1 MKGLMI
7 SVAALALM
15 AGPALAQ
22 MSSSTTETTTTKTEA
37 APMVSAPIIVVPA
50 PAPAPSVTEESGTS
64 YESHK
69 VTHSDNGADRV
80 DSSSDK
86 YVAPDGSTST
96 SKKVIEQD
104 IH

>member
-1 MKGLMI
+1 MKRLMI

-22 MSSSTTETTTTKTEA
+22 TSSSTTETTKTITES
-37 APMVSAPIIVVPA
+37 APIVSAPIMPVPNA
-50 PAPAPSVTEESGTS
+50 TEQSGTS

-69 VTHSDNGADRV
+69 VTHSDNGTDRV
-80 DSSSDK
+80 DSRSDK

-96 SKKVIEQD
+96 TKKVIEQD

>member
-1 MKGLMI
+1 MI

-22 MSSSTTETTTTKTEA
+22 MSSSTTESTKTQTES
-37 APMVSAPIIVVPA
+37 APMMSAPTMPA
-50 PAPAPSVTEESGTS
+50 PTSEQSGGT

>member
-1 MKGLMI
+1 MKRLMI

-22 MSSSTTETTTTKTEA
+22 TSSSTTETTTTKTEA
-37 APMVSAPIIVVPA
+37 APMVSAPIVVV
-50 PAPAPSVTEESGTS
+50 PAPAPSVTEQSGTS

-69 VTHSDNGADRV
+69 VTHSDDGTDRV